1 MSVEDLQ
8 ARRKTAPT
16 AAASVAPALAGPAPR
31 RRRRLALGLALIA
44 ALAVATGGVGWVMRP
59 TPVDVAT
66 VTRGEAVDAIYAS
79 GVVEYV
85 RQARIA
91 PVVTAPIRQV
101 LAAEGQRIRA
111 GQPLAQLDDG
121 PQLGTTLQLEAQ
133 AALVRGQ
140 FRRTDRL
147 FQAGFAAKAA
157 RDDVAQQLAAAEA
170 AARSARSRLADY
182 RLVAPF
188 AGQVL
193 RRDAEPGDLATVG
206 VPLFVIADPAALRVT
221 ADVDE
226 RDVGRLAEGQQA
238 VLRADTF
245 PGRTFPATVTA
256 ITPQGNSTGRVF
268 RARLALDPATVLRPG
283 MTVEANLVVARR
295 ANAVLVPTQAVRGGF
310 VWTVDGDHARRQAVR
325 LGAQGASQTE
335 ILQGPAPGARLVLDP
350 PATWKGAARIK
361 VRARR

>member
-8 ARRKTAPT
+8 ARRKAAASTAPT
-16 AAASVAPALAGPAPR
+16 AAPAAAAPPPR
-31 RRRRLALGLALIA
+31 RRRHLVIVIVLVA
-44 ALAVATGGVGWVMRP
+44 ATAAAVGIGGWILRP
-59 TPVDVAT
+59 TPVDVAP

-101 LAAEGQRIRA
+101 LAAEGETVRP
-111 GQPLAQLDDG
+111 GQALAQLDDG
-121 PQLGTTLQLEAQ
+121 PQMGTTLQLEAQ

-140 FRRTDRL
+140 ARRTDRL
-147 FQAGFAAKAA
+147 FQAGFAARAA
-157 RDDVAQQLAAAEA
+157 RDDVLQQLAAAEA

-182 RLVAPF
+182 RIVAPF
-188 AGQVL
+188 AGEVL

-206 VPLFVIADPAALRVT
+206 VPLFVIADRAALRVT

-226 RDVGRLAEGQQA
+226 RDVGRLAQGQQA

-245 PGRTFPATVTA
+245 PGRTFPATVTS

-268 RARLALDPATVLRPG
+268 RARLSLDPATALRPG

-295 ANAVLVPTQAVRGGF
+295 TNAVLVPTTAIRGGF
-310 VWTVDGDHARRQAVR
+310 VWTVDGDHANRQAVT
-325 LGAQGASQTE
+325 LGAQGAAAAE
-335 ILQGPAPGARLVLDP
+335 ILRGVAPGTRVVLNP
-350 PATWKGAARIK
+350 PAAWKDSARIK
-361 VRARR
+361 VRAGR

>member
-1 MSVEDLQ
+1 MGVEDLQ
-8 ARRKTAPT
+8 ARRKAAAPT
-16 AAASVAPALAGPAPR
+16 ATSTAPAASPAPR
-31 RRRRLALGLALIA
+31 RHRRLTLWVVLIA
-44 ALAVATGGVGWVMRP
+44 ALAAVVGAAGWLLRP
-59 TPVDVAT
+59 TPVDVAP

-79 GVVEYV
+79 GIVEYV

-101 LAAEGQRIRA
+101 LAAEGQSVRR
-111 GQPLAQLDDG
+111 GQALAQLDDG
-121 PQLGTTLQLEAQ
+121 PQVGTTLQLEAQ

-147 FQAGFAAKAA
+147 FQAGFAAKAS
-157 RDDVAQQLAAAEA
+157 RDDALQQLAAAEA

-188 AGQVL
+188 AGAVL

-206 VPLFVIADPAALRVT
+206 LPLFVVADPTALRVT

-245 PGRTFPATVTA
+245 PGRTFLATVTA

-268 RARLALDPATVLRPG
+268 RARLGLDPATALRPG

-295 ANAVLVPTQAVRGGF
+295 ANAILVPTQAIRGGF

-325 LGAQGASQTE
+325 LGAQGASATE
-335 ILQGPAPGARLVLDP
+335 ILQGVAPGTRVVLNP
-350 PATWKGAARIK
+350 PAAWKDSARIK
-361 VRARR
+361 VRASR

>member
-1 MSVEDLQ
+1 MGVEDLQ
-8 ARRKTAPT
+8 ARRKTAL
-16 AAASVAPALAGPAPR
+16 AAAPAKAVAAPAAA
-31 RRRRLALGLALIA
+31 RRRRLPLVLVALLIVVLA
-44 ALAVATGGVGWVMRP
+44 AVGGGWWLMRP
-59 TPVDVAT
+59 TPVEVAP

-101 LAAEGQRIRA
+101 LAAEGQRVRQ
-111 GQPLAQLDDG
+111 GQALAQLDDG
-121 PQLGTTLQLEAQ
+121 PQVGTTLQLEAQ

-157 RDDVAQQLAAAEA
+157 RDDSAQQLAAAEA

-188 AGQVL
+188 GGNIL

-206 VPLFVIADPAALRVT
+206 VPLFVVADPGALRVT

-226 RDVGRLAEGQQA
+226 RDVGRLAVGQSA

-256 ITPQGNSTGRVF
+256 VTPQGNSTGRVF
-268 RARLALDPATVLRPG
+268 RARLSLDPATALRPG

-295 ANAVLVPTQAVRGGF
+295 TGVVLAPTPAIRDGN
-310 VWTVDGDHARRQAVR
+310 VWRVEGDHALRQAVR
-325 LGAQGASQTE
+325 LGAQGPAQTE
-335 ILQGPAPGARLVLDP
+335 ILEGLAPGAQVVLNP
-350 PATWKGAARIK
+350 PAAWKARAHIK
-361 VRARR
+361 VRPPK

>member
-1 MSVEDLQ
+1 MGVEDLQ
-8 ARRKTAPT
+8 ARRKAAASPPLLSAPDT
-16 AAASVAPALAGPAPR
+16 AAARPR
-31 RRRRLALGLALIA
+31 RRRRLI
-44 ALAVATGGVGWVMRP
+44 LAVLLVAAVAAAVGVGGWFLRP
-59 TPVDVAT
+59 TPVDVAP

-85 RQARIA
+85 RQARVA

-101 LAAEGQRIRA
+101 LAAEGQSVRS
-111 GQPLAQLDDG
+111 GQALVQLDDG
-121 PQLGTTLQLEAQ
+121 PQVGTTLQLAAQ

-157 RDDVAQQLAAAEA
+157 RDDALQQLAAAEA
-170 AARSARSRLADY
+170 AGRSARSRLADY
-182 RLVAPF
+182 RIVAPF
-188 AGQVL
+188 AGEVL

-226 RDVGRLAEGQQA
+226 RDMARLAVGQQA

-245 PGRTFPATVTA
+245 PGRTFPATVTS
-256 ITPQGNSTGRVF
+256 ITPQGNSTGRIF
-268 RARLALDPATVLRPG
+268 RARLSLDPATALRPG

-295 ANAVLVPTQAVRGGF
+295 ADAVLVPTPAIRGGF
-310 VWTVDGDHARRQAVR
+310 VWTVDGDHARRQGVR
-325 LGAQGASQTE
+325 LGAQGATQTE
-335 ILQGPAPGARLVLDP
+335 ILQGLAPGVQVVLNP
-350 PATWKGAARIK
+350 PAAWPASARIK
-361 VRARR
+361 VRAGR